1 MLRQRLMVHSPAT
14 VRIFIEG
21 GRHDARPT
29 AARRPG
35 RMRYISGLL
44 GIMMMWGSSSP
55 LAAQE
60 VSTPEATVAA
70 QEVSTPEATV
80 AADSAPA
87 TAAGGAFQQLGAPEG
102 PPPTPQHTGI
112 KAMIKGL
119 GSDVTHLP
127 SRQNLLWVG
136 VGTGLSLA
144 VHPADPHANEALS
157 GETWNKV
164 FAPGAIM
171 GQSYTLLAVSSAVYA
186 FGRIKG
192 EPRVSHMGM
201 DLIRSLVIAEFIT
214 QSLKYTVR
222 RERPDGSGP
231 NSFPSGHAADT
242 MAFATAL
249 ERHFGWR
256 FAVPAYMFASYVAM
270 SRLHENVHFLSDV
283 TAGATVG
290 IIAGRT
296 VTRHG
301 RENFPVTLM
310 PVPGGVG
317 IMYVRN
323 GN

>member
-1 MLRQRLMVHSPAT
+1 MLRQRSMVRIPAT

-21 GRHDARPT
+21 RRHDAHP
-29 AARRPG
+29 AAAQRPG
-35 RMRYISGLL
+35 KMRYIAGLL
-44 GIMMMWGSSSP
+44 GIMMMWGNSLP

-70 QEVSTPEATV
+70 
-80 AADSAPA
+80 DSGLAVPA
-87 TAAGGAFQQLGAPEG
+87 GAFQQLTGPDGA
-102 PPPTPQHTGI
+102 PPTPQHTGI
-112 KAMIKGL
+112 RAMIKGL
-119 GSDVTHLP
+119 GADITHLP

-136 VGTGLSLA
+136 IGAGLSAA
-144 VHPADPHANEALS
+144 VHPLDDQANEDLS
-157 GETWNKV
+157 GRTLNKL
-164 FAPGAIM
+164 FTPGAII

-186 FGRIKG
+186 VGRIKG

-201 DLIRSLVIAEFIT
+201 DLIRSLVIAEFMT

-222 RERPDGSGP
+222 RERPDGSGA

-249 ERHFGWR
+249 ERHLGWR
-256 FAVPAYMFASYVAM
+256 FAVPAYMLASYVAM
-270 SRLHENVHFLSDV
+270 SRLHDNVHFLSDV

-301 RENFPVTLM
+301 RDHFPVTLM
-310 PVPGGVG
+310 TVPGGVG

-323 GN
+323 GH

>member
-1 MLRQRLMVHSPAT
+1 MAQILAIVRMVADGQQSRT
-14 VRIFIEG
+14 S
-21 GRHDARPT
+21 
-29 AARRPG
+29 AAAHRSR
-35 RMRYISGLL
+35 RMRHISLLL
-44 GIMMMWGSSSP
+44 GIMMMCGGVSR

-60 VSTPEATVAA
+60 LSATN
-70 QEVSTPEATV
+70 TTV
-80 AADSAPA
+80 
-87 TAAGGAFQQLGAPEG
+87 TAATGADTGAVVAFQQVAAPDG

-112 KAMIKGL
+112 RAMIKGV
-119 GSDVTHLP
+119 GQDITHLP

-136 VGTGLSLA
+136 VGAGLSLA
-144 VHPADPHANEALS
+144 VHPLDDKANDALS
-157 GETWNKV
+157 GTTLNKV

-171 GQSYTLLAVSSAVYA
+171 GQSYTLLGVASAVYA
-186 FGRIKG
+186 VGRIKA
-192 EPRVSHMGM
+192 EPKVSHMGM
-201 DLIRSLVIAEFIT
+201 DLIRSLVIAELMT
-214 QSLKYTVR
+214 QGLKYTVR

-249 ERHFGWR
+249 ERHLGWR
-256 FAVPAYMFASYVAM
+256 FAVPAYVLASYVAM

-283 TAGATVG
+283 TAGAALG

-301 RENFPVTLM
+301 RDNFPVTLM

-317 IMYVRN
+317 LMYVRN